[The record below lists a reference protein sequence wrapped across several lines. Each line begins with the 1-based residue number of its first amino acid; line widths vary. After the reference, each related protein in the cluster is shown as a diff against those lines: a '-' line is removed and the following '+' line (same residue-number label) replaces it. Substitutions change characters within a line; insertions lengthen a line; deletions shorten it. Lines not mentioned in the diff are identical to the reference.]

1 MSEGIQVV
9 DLYTGKHRTPIK
21 SDLVNVSRVVDFLSD
36 VDICE
41 KTRTGLIPALASAN
55 LIYGLG
61 VLESG
66 ITFGFGQLVLDNEF
80 ARMIKHTLTGIPVSD
95 ESLAVDVIKE
105 EGPFRDFL
113 SHDSTF
119 KHMRSQSRPRLVDRR
134 ARKDRLSFGETD
146 LYRRPTKHDT
156 SLTPTGRNRSRIMF
170 FQDSDPFF

>member
-1 MSEGIQVV
+1 MSEGIQVA

-36 VDICE
+36 IDIWE

-61 VLESG
+61 ILESG
-66 ITFGFGQLVLDNEF
+66 ITFSFGQLVLDNEF

-119 KHMRSQSRPRLVDRR
+119 
-134 ARKDRLSFGETD
+134 
-146 LYRRPTKHDT
+146 
-156 SLTPTGRNRSRIMF
+156 
-170 FQDSDPFF
+170 